1 MEFAVYLLAY
11 FFGLFTYCLSQA
23 PSVSDTDF
31 QGPPFTNGIVLEMM
45 LQRAKS
51 PVKLRASKLVFNC
64 GESPDRLSSVFSIL
78 SLENEIIQ
86 KDS

>member
-23 PSVSDTDF
+23 PSVSDTDS
-31 QGPPFTNGIVLEMM
+31 QGPPFTNGIVLEVI

-51 PVKLRASKLVFNC
+51 PVKLWASKLVFSC
-64 GESPDRLSSVFSIL
+64 GESPDRLFVFFLFHTESR
-78 SLENEIIQ
+78 ERNH
-86 KDS
+86 